1 MTLHAGPHRPRRPSA
16 APRLELLDAAAP
28 TDAVPRIA
36 ADDAPARPALSV
48 IRGAAIDPAQVA
60 AIVPAFEE
68 QGKIGDVVGKISR
81 AHAGTVIVV
90 DDGSRDGTA
99 DEAREAGAERVIRHG
114 ANRGVGASIR
124 TGLLEARTLGCT
136 VGVVLS
142 GDDQHEP
149 SELPRVLAP
158 IFRGEADLVQG
169 SRWLPGG
176 GTPGIPPLRS
186 ALTRVYPWLF
196 RLASGW
202 PSTDGTNGFRAFRL
216 SLLDDPRLRLEQEW
230 LDRYE
235 LEPYLLYQA
244 VRCGYRV
251 VEVPVTVRYHAR
263 GTTKMKLLRDG
274 WRILRP
280 LVLLRSGLR
289 G

>member
-1 MTLHAGPHRPRRPSA
+1 MSLDAGPHRPRRPSST
-16 APRLELLDAAAP
+16 PRLELLDAAP
-28 TDAVPRIA
+28 TSDVVPA
-36 ADDAPARPALSV
+36 TAPASDFVRPALTV
-48 IRGAAIDPAQVA
+48 LRGAGIDPAQVA

-68 QGKIGDVVGKISR
+68 QGKIGDVVRKISR
-81 AHAGTVIVV
+81 AHAGVVIVV

-99 DEAREAGAERVIRHG
+99 DEARDAGAERVLRHDV
-114 ANRGVGASIR
+114 NRGVGASIR
-124 TGLLEARTLGCT
+124 TGLLEARALGFT
-136 VGVVLS
+136 VAAILS

-158 IFRGEADLVQG
+158 IFRGEADFVQG

-176 GTPGIPPLRS
+176 ETPGIPPLRR
-186 ALTRVYPWLF
+186 ALTRLYPWLF

-216 SLLDDPRLRLEQEW
+216 SLLDDPRLRVEQGW

-235 LEPYLLYQA
+235 LEPYLLFQA
-244 VRCGYRV
+244 VRSGYRV
-251 VEVPVTVRYHAR
+251 IEAPVTVRYHAR
-263 GTTKMKLLRDG
+263 GTTKMKLLSDG

-280 LVLLRSGLR
+280 LVLLRLGLR